1 MGWIISNISLIGELT
16 LNHVLLSIPPILIG
30 FIAAVPLGWLASRW
44 KPWRSIIVGGG
55 SLLYTIPSLPLFVIL
70 PYLLGTRITDPVNI
84 VVALTIYAVAVMVRS
99 ASDAFVSVPT
109 DAIEAATAVGHSRWS
124 LFWGVELPLAGPVLL
139 AGMRVV
145 SASTVALV
153 SVGALVG
160 SANLGYLFTDGMQ
173 RQFFEEIMVGVVAS
187 LLIALVFDTILV
199 LIGRSLMRW
208 PRPLRRRERRASL
221 VVLER
226 GA

>member
-1 MGWIISNISLIGELT
+1 M
-16 LNHVLLSIPPILIG
+16 
-30 FIAAVPLGWLASRW
+30 AVPLGWVANRW
-44 KPWRSIIVGGG
+44 NTVRSFIVVGG

-84 VVALTIYAVAVMVRS
+84 VVGLSIYAVAVMVRL
-99 ASDAFVSVPT
+99 ASDAFAAVPS
-109 DAIEAATAVGHSRWS
+109 DVIDSATSVGHSTWTR
-124 LFWGVELPLAGPVLL
+124 FWAVEFPLAGPVLL

-160 SANLGYLFTDGMQ
+160 SANLGFLFTDGRQ
-173 RQFFEEIMVGVVAS
+173 RQFLEEILVGVVAS
-187 LLIALVFDTILV
+187 LIVALVFDTILV
-199 LIGRSLMRW
+199 GIGRILMPWSSRI
-208 PRPLRRRERRASL
+208 PRRGRREPAL
-221 VVLER
+221 ATIER

>member
-30 FIAAVPLGWLASRW
+30 FVAAVPLGWLASRW

-99 ASDAFVSVPT
+99 ASDAFASVPT
-109 DAIEAATAVGHSRWS
+109 DAIESATAVGYS
-124 LFWGVELPLAGPVLL
+124 
-139 AGMRVV
+139 RVV
-145 SASTVALV
+145 AVLGGRTPAGRSRPAGGDAEWSRRAPSPWSRLERSSVPRTSVTCSPTACSANSSKRSWSAS
-153 SVGALVG
+153 S
-160 SANLGYLFTDGMQ
+160 
-173 RQFFEEIMVGVVAS
+173 
-187 LLIALVFDTILV
+187 
-199 LIGRSLMRW
+199 
-208 PRPLRRRERRASL
+208 RAC
-221 VVLER
+221 
-226 GA
+226 